1 MAGRERQGRRGMRA
15 GLRSLRSALLPAVTS
30 LDGALARVVAGAGA
44 AILLALV
51 IVLSLQVASRQL
63 SFVYVPWTEEVSR
76 LLFGWLAFLGT
87 ALAFQRNAHISISV
101 LVDRARPQL
110 RVAAAVFVRALVMAF
125 AAIMVVYGIR
135 LCLSTH
141 LITTVLQLPMWLIY
155 AAIPVSGA
163 LILFHGSVALLRISV
178 ERSAAREVQVT

>member
-1 MAGRERQGRRGMRA
+1 VAERDGDEQAGNPA
-15 GLRSLRSALLPAVTS
+15 GLHALRSVLLPVATRI
-30 LDGALARVVAGAGA
+30 DTALARTGAGAGA

-51 IVLSLQVASRQL
+51 VVLSLQVASRQ
-63 SFVYVPWTEEVSR
+63 FAFIYVPWTEEVSR

-87 ALAFQRNAHISISV
+87 ALAFQRNAHIAISV
-101 LVDRARPQL
+101 LVDRAPPRL
-110 RVAAAVFVRALVMAF
+110 RVAAAVFVRALVMTF
-125 AAIMVVYGIR
+125 AGIMVVYGIR

-163 LILFHGSVALLRISV
+163 LILFHGSVALLRLSV
-178 ERSAAREVQVT
+178 EGPNAREVQST